1 MLFKT
6 NYRQDPRIGF
16 EMKKK
21 EKYKRAKRFVIKI
34 RKIQEK
40 ANKEIYRPLQSKE
53 SYIIKY
59 S

>member
-1 MLFKT
+1 
-6 NYRQDPRIGF
+6 
-16 EMKKK
+16 MKKK